1 MKIRGTCVRDGREF
15 LAEQVV
21 SNGGKCPWDGEPFQA
36 DYAVTLVDALR
47 EAEEFGARL
56 EEALGRVV
64 DVHPAFSIDRDSVLA
79 GLRAVLDR
87 AEKAPAPS

>member
-1 MKIRGTCVRDGREF
+1 VKIRGTCVRDGREF
-15 LAEQVV
+15 LVEQAVA
-21 SNGGKCPWDGEPFQA
+21 NGGKCPWDGEPFQA

-64 DVHPAFSIDRDSVLA
+64 DVHPAFTIDRDSVLA
-79 GLRAVLDR
+79 GLRATLDR
-87 AEKAPAPS
+87 ADKAPAPS